1 MTEAFPRAAVTRAV
15 TDGIERLALPVS
27 APVEGLVDY
36 LALLSRWNRAFN
48 LSAVRDPLEMVP
60 RHLLDSLAT
69 LPYLEGSRLLDVGSG
84 AGLPGIPVA
93 LCRPDLQVT
102 LLDTNGKKTRFLRQ
116 AALELGLKQVTV
128 VQDRIERWSTDSF
141 FDTVTARAFARM
153 DQFVHGAGR
162 FVAPHGLIL
171 AMKGRFDRDSETA
184 EMPPGWRYNVEAL
197 DVPGLDAARC
207 VVRIRRQEATSGETD
222 G

>member
-1 MTEAFPRAAVTRAV
+1 MTEAFPRAPVERAV
-15 TDGIERLALPVS
+15 AAGVERLGLAG
-27 APVEGLVDY
+27 APVDGLVDY

-69 LPYLEGSRLLDVGSG
+69 LPYLEGSRVLDVGSG
-84 AGLPGIPVA
+84 AGLPGIPLA

-116 AALELGLKQVTV
+116 AVTELGLEQATV

-141 FDTVTARAFARM
+141 FDTVTARAFARV
-153 DQFVHGAGR
+153 DRFVQGAGPR
-162 FVAPHGLIL
+162 VAPGGLIL
-171 AMKGRFDRDSETA
+171 AMKGRFDSDSE
-184 EMPPGWRYNVEAL
+184 MSDLSPGWQYDVRTL
-197 DVPGLDAARC
+197 DIPGLEAARC
-207 VVRIRRQEATSGETD
+207 VVRVRRQEATSGETD

>member
-15 TDGIERLALPVS
+15 ADGVKRLGLSAT
-27 APVEGLVDY
+27 APVEPLVDY

-84 AGLPGIPVA
+84 AGLPGIPLA

-116 AALELGLKQVTV
+116 AALELALNRVTV
-128 VQDRIERWSTDSF
+128 VQERIERWSTDSV
-141 FDTVTARAFARM
+141 FDTVTARAFARL
-153 DQFVHGAGR
+153 DHFVQGAGR
-162 FVAPHGLIL
+162 IVAPHGLIL
-171 AMKGRFDRDSETA
+171 AMKGHFDGDVETA
-184 EMPPGWRYNVEAL
+184 EMPPGWRFEVEPL
-197 DVPGLDAARC
+197 EVPGLDAARC
-207 VVRIRRQEATSGETD
+207 VVRIRRQKVKSGETD

>member
-1 MTEAFPRAAVTRAV
+1 MTQDFPRTAVTRAV
-15 TDGIERLALPVS
+15 VDGIDRLALPS
-27 APVEGLVDY
+27 APPVDGLVDY

-69 LPYLEGSRLLDVGSG
+69 LPYVEGSRLLDVGSG
-84 AGLPGIPVA
+84 AGLPGIPLA
-93 LCRPDLQVT
+93 LCRPELQVT

-116 AALELGLKQVTV
+116 AALELDLQQVTV
-128 VQDRIERWSTDSF
+128 VQDRIERWSTDCV
-141 FDTVTARAFARM
+141 FDTVIARAFARL
-153 DQFVHGAGR
+153 DQLVQGAGR
-162 FVAPHGLIL
+162 LVAPGGLIL
-171 AMKGRFDRDSETA
+171 AMKGRFDGDSETA
-184 EMPPGWRYNVEAL
+184 AMPPGWGYDVETL
-197 DVPGLDAARC
+197 EVPGVDAARC